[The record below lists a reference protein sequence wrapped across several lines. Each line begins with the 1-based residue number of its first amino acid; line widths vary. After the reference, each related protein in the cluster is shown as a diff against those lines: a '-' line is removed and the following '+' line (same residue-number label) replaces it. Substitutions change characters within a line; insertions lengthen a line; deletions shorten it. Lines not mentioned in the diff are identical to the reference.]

1 MTIQLNKIIPLDKSL
16 VNLKSYYYKKQ
27 IMKEEK
33 GSKLDVFLWNLAGF
47 KKSIISKCGID
58 NFHAKII
65 GVLLSIVGIYATLAW
80 TFFFQTFTQNIFIAV
95 LAGLFMGGFIV
106 SFDRALIS
114 SLSSGKTNFFSLGF
128 RFILAILL
136 GIFLAQPMI
145 LRFYQPEISR
155 EVEILADKKV
165 QERKTELEGLYQTDL
180 ANLQSQKTALQAE
193 IDNTQQLFVGA
204 EKDFKTEMDGSAGT
218 KKYGYSTVAKQKEKI
233 FESYKNELSTQRLA
247 NGPKM
252 DKLQADI
259 DAINLKVSSEIDL
272 YQSEN
277 NVFGTLIQAEA
288 LESLLDKDSSGIL
301 KFRFYLLSL
310 ILILI
315 ELSALI
321 AKMLF
326 KMEGYKNRV
335 SLIQT
340 EEKQSFENEK
350 ELILAKLE
358 ELKALRLENESNL
371 QKKYFE
377 GSKEVSVEKLE
388 SLLKAWQS
396 DEGASAMEYWGKF
409 KNKLTLSG
417 DY

>member
-1 MTIQLNKIIPLDKSL
+1 
-16 VNLKSYYYKKQ
+16 
-27 IMKEEK
+27 MKEEN

-65 GVLLSIVGIYATLAW
+65 GVLLLIVGIYATLAW
-80 TFFFQTFTQNIFIAV
+80 TFFFQTFTQNLFIAV

-128 RFILAILL
+128 RFVLAILL

-165 QERKTELEGLYQTDL
+165 QERKTELESLYQTDL
-180 ANLQSQKTALQAE
+180 ENIQSQKTALQSE

-233 FESYKNELSTQRLA
+233 FESYKNELAVQRLS
-247 NGPKM
+247 NGPKI

-259 DAINLKVSSEIDL
+259 DAINLKVSTEIEL

-277 NVFGTLIQAEA
+277 NIFGTLIQAEA
-288 LESLLDKDSSGIL
+288 LESLLSKDSSGAL

-358 ELKALRLENESNL
+358 ELKGLRLENETNL

-396 DEGASAMEYWGKF
+396 DDGASAKEYWAKF

>member
-1 MTIQLNKIIPLDKSL
+1 
-16 VNLKSYYYKKQ
+16 
-27 IMKEEK
+27 MKEEN

-65 GVLLSIVGIYATLAW
+65 GVLLLIVGIYATLAW
-80 TFFFQTFTQNIFIAV
+80 TFFFQTFTQNLFIAV

-114 SLSSGKTNFFSLGF
+114 SLSSGKINFFSLGF
-128 RFILAILL
+128 RFVLAILL

-165 QERKTELEGLYQTDL
+165 QERKTELESLYQTDL
-180 ANLQSQKTALQAE
+180 ENIQSQKTALQSE

-233 FESYKNELSTQRLA
+233 FESYKNELAVQRLS
-247 NGPKM
+247 NGPKI

-259 DAINLKVSSEIDL
+259 DAINLKVSTEIEL

-277 NVFGTLIQAEA
+277 NIFGTLIQAEA
-288 LESLLDKDSSGIL
+288 LESLLSKDSSGAL

-358 ELKALRLENESNL
+358 ELKGLRLENETNL

-396 DEGASAMEYWGKF
+396 DDGASAKEYWAKF